1 MMAGMP
7 GAAWPRRNVRF
18 FISAALLACV
28 GTAFPSIAA
37 LAADADNDG
46 IADTADNCTL
56 IFNPEQLDADGDGN
70 GNACDGDLD
79 NSGLVSSFDYV
90 IILSVVGNSAG
101 SSTTAAAADLD
112 GNGAVSSFDV
122 LRLRTMLGLPP
133 GPSGLGSGAQS
144 GSGSALVAWLP
155 PTHRTDG
162 SALTNLAGYEIRFG
176 NLPGALDHK
185 VQLNNPGLTS
195 YLVEGLTPGFWY
207 FALVA
212 VDSNGVTSSQSTIR
226 YKEIS

>member
-28 GTAFPSIAA
+28 GTAFPGIAA

-46 IADTADNCTL
+46 IEDTADNCTL

-79 NSGLVSSFDYV
+79 NNGVVNSTDYV
-90 IILSVVGNSAG
+90 IIQSLVSSSAE
-101 SSTTAAAADLD
+101 SSATAAAADLD
-112 GNGAVSSFDV
+112 GNGTVNSIDV
-122 LRLRTMLGLPP
+122 IRLRIMLGSPP

-144 GSGSALVAWLP
+144 GSGFAMISWLP
-155 PTHRTDG
+155 PDRRTDG
-162 SALTNLAGYEIRFG
+162 SVLTNLAGYEIRFG
-176 NLPGALDHK
+176 TRPGALDQK
-185 VQLNNPGLTS
+185 VQFKNPGVTS
-195 YLVEGLTPGFWY
+195 CLVQGLTPGFWY
-207 FALVA
+207 FAVLA
-212 VDSNGVTSSQSTIR
+212 VDSNGVASSQSAIR